1 MARKAAGTAPR
12 PRREPRKR
20 TDVAAVEPADASM
33 AAERPDVAA
42 PADAPAA
49 GERLL
54 PPEGGATVRMYR
66 TGHGDC
72 FLLAFSGKSPGKP
85 SPDKPA
91 PKEPSPDRPVYVLID
106 CGYKPGSPKHIGTTP
121 KEIGA
126 SIRQA
131 TGGHIDVAVITHEHQ
146 DHVNAITAT
155 NFKGI
160 TIGEAWLAWTENPTD
175 GVANRLRTEYNDKL
189 LGLLAARNRL
199 AADGDG
205 ERARELDKFLA
216 LELGDEEDE
225 FAEAAESAEDVESG
239 AEDGS
244 GGEQPGRMG
253 LLGAKKVD
261 PENSRNK
268 LSMKLFKDLARDGVR
283 YILPHE
289 EIMPLPGAPGVRVFA
304 LGPPRE
310 PEKLED
316 LDPTGDEEFHALA
329 LSSASAGN
337 YFAAAARA
345 PEAHGVSPFAARY
358 AVPMAGALAD
368 PVWGDFFTRH
378 YGGPG
383 AAEHPPVTPD
393 EEKGRSREEA
403 ADNPEWRR
411 IDKEWLYSAERLA
424 LDMGDYTNNASLVL
438 AFELGRGGRVLLFA
452 ADAQR
457 GNWVSWGSGEWKD
470 GGATI
475 TARDLLSRTVLYKV
489 GHHGSHNA
497 TLNGVASGEHA
508 NLGWMAHGEHGREFT
523 AMITAVRSWAIK
535 QNGWDHPLQAIKDAL
550 MKKASGRVFQ
560 TDTDFEKMVPP
571 DGASSADWN
580 RFQKRV
586 RGDRLYFD
594 YEIPG

>member
-1 MARKAAGTAPR
+1 MAKKAADTAPR

-20 TDVAAVEPADASM
+20 TDVN
-33 AAERPDVAA
+33 AAE

-72 FLLAFSGKSPGKP
+72 FLLAFSG
-85 SPDKPA
+85 
-91 PKEPSPDRPVYVLID
+91 ESPDRPVYVLID
-106 CGYKPGSPKHIGTTP
+106 CGYKPGSPGHINTTP

-160 TIGEAWLAWTENPTD
+160 TIGEAWLAWTENPND
-175 GVANRLRTEYNDKL
+175 GVANRLRTEYRDKL

-205 ERARELDKFLA
+205 ERAKEIDKFLA

-225 FAEAAESAEDVESG
+225 FAEAAESA

-244 GGEQPGRMG
+244 GGEQPGAMG

-268 LSMKLFKDLARDGVR
+268 LSMKLIKDLARDGVR

-337 YFAAAARA
+337 YFAAAAGA

-358 AVPMAGALAD
+358 AVPMAGALDD
-368 PVWGDFFTRH
+368 PAWGDFFTRH

-383 AAEHPPVTPD
+383 APEHPPVTPD

-535 QNGWDHPLQAIKDAL
+535 KNGWDHPLPAIKDAL

-560 TDTDFEKMVPP
+560 TDTDFEKMTPP
-571 DGASSADWN
+571 DGASSADWT